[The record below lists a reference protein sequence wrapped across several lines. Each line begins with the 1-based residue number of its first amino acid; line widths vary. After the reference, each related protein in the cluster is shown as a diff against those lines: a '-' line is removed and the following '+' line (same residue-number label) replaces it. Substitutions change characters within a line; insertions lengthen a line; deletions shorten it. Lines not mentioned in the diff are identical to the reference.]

1 MTPKAAKKKRWV
13 RARPLSP
20 ALHAGD
26 RQENAVQSAR
36 DDFFA
41 EAFYLSPHPIGI
53 TELETGRCL
62 EINDACLETFGF
74 HRDEVIGK
82 TTLMLGIWPDPLDRA
97 RLIDRLRAEGAVRNL
112 EISMRVRTGELRQFL
127 ISTNVI
133 TLKGK
138 ACILTIGNDITER
151 KQAEEALRRFN
162 ETLEQ
167 RVEERTTALRTM
179 QARQQLLLTST
190 PVVLYAC
197 RASGDYR
204 ATFVSENV
212 VEQLGYSPRDF
223 IDHSDFWINHVH
235 PDDRVHV
242 RAGLSRTF
250 EHGRHI
256 HEYRFLHKDGTYRW
270 IRDEVR
276 LLRDEA
282 GGPLELIGF
291 QIDVSGQKRASEAL
305 REGEERFRLFI
316 EHAPAAIAM
325 FDRDMRYLGA
335 SRRWM
340 EDYRLNGDILGRS
353 NYDLIADFP
362 TWWKE
367 VHCRGLAG
375 EILGKDEDRFVRSD
389 GSVQWITWNVRPWF
403 SGGKV
408 GGIVIATEDVT
419 ARVEAKRALHE
430 SEERSD
436 QVIRLA
442 NFGIFDHDHRTG
454 NVYWSPVMR
463 EIYGVGPEKPASV
476 EGYIQ
481 LIHPDDREAV
491 VAAMQLTNRSTGDDL
506 NSMEHRVVR
515 PDGSIRWLS
524 LRSWT
529 LFDHEG
535 AERRPTRTLGAM
547 IDITKRKHAEEAL
560 KISERRFASFM
571 DNLHGF
577 AWIKDPQGRYLYV
590 NRLFQEFLL
599 GGLEW
604 KEKTARELW
613 PEEIAEQ
620 YEINDKKVWET
631 RLPLRTVAPFM
642 QNGEIRH
649 ALVSKFP
656 IVDHKGSPAL
666 LGGVA
671 VDITERKQ
679 AEELLKQQA
688 DLLNQSHDAIFV
700 WKLGGGIVY
709 WNRGAEELYGW
720 RSDEVIGRTSHALLN
735 TTPSTIKEMEDRLAQ
750 EGRWYGE
757 ITHVAKDG
765 RRLIVESR
773 HVRVTYGGQEY
784 TLESN
789 RDVTERKQA
798 EEALHLN
805 QRELHQQ
812 QAQLEELTSKLLT
825 AQEHE
830 RRRIARD
837 LHDDVSQRLAAL
849 VLEVASIENHPS
861 IEPTELGPALITLRQ
876 GLEQVSDDLHG
887 LAYRLHPSLLEHAGL
902 RPAVEDHIQQVSR
915 RTGLPI
921 RLKVVGIPSAV
932 PLDHAT
938 CLFRVMQESVQN
950 VVKHAQAT
958 QVAVRLR
965 GSSKGLGLSVVDNGK
980 GFNPDHLS
988 LHEQG
993 LGLSS
998 MEERLRQLHGFFRI
1012 QSGLSHGTKVCAWLP
1027 FEGEVT

>member
-20 ALHAGD
+20 VLHLGD
-26 RQENAVQSAR
+26 RQESSVESAK
-36 DDFFA
+36 DEFFA
-41 EAFYLSPHPIGI
+41 EAFRLSPHPIGI

-62 EINDACLETFGF
+62 EINDACLEIFGF
-74 HRDEVIGK
+74 RRDEVIGK

-97 RLIDRLRAEGAVRNL
+97 RLIERLRAEGAVRNH
-112 EISMRVRTGELRQFL
+112 EVSMRMKNGALRQFL

-151 KQAEEALRRFN
+151 KQAEEALRRLN

-167 RVEERTTALRTM
+167 RVEERTTALRTV

-197 RASGDYR
+197 RANGDHA

-212 VEQLGYSPRDF
+212 VEQLGHSPQDF
-223 IDHSDFWINHVH
+223 TDHSDFWISHIH
-235 PDDRVHV
+235 PDDRAYVL
-242 RAGLSRTF
+242 AGLSRTF

-270 IRDEVR
+270 LRDEVR

-282 GGPLELIGF
+282 GAPHELIGF
-291 QIDVSGQKRASEAL
+291 HVDVSGQKRADEAL
-305 REGEERFRLFI
+305 REGEERFRVFI

-353 NYDLIADFP
+353 HYDLVPDFP
-362 TWWKE
+362 AWWKE
-367 VHCRGLAG
+367 VHRRGLAG
-375 EILGKDEDRFVRSD
+375 EILSKDEDRFVRSD
-389 GSVQWITWNVRPWF
+389 GSVQWITWNVRPWH

-408 GGIVIATEDVT
+408 GGIVIVTEDVS
-419 ARVEAKRALHE
+419 ARVEATRALHE

-442 NFGIFDHDHRTG
+442 NFGIFDHDHHTG
-454 NVYWSPVMR
+454 KVYCSPVMR
-463 EIYGVGPEKPASV
+463 EIYGVGPDDPASP
-476 EGYIQ
+476 EGFIQ
-481 LIHPDDREAV
+481 LIHPEDRETV
-491 VAAMQLTNRSTGDDL
+491 VMAIKQAQDPAGDDL
-506 NSMEHRVVR
+506 FSVEHRVLRRDGVVR
-515 PDGSIRWLS
+515 WVSF
-524 LRSWT
+524 RSWT
-529 LFDHEG
+529 LFDNEG
-535 AERRPTRTLGAM
+535 PERRPTRTLGVM
-547 IDITKRKHAEEAL
+547 IDITKRKHAEQAL

-590 NRLFQEFLL
+590 NRLFQESLL
-599 GGLEW
+599 AGLDW

-613 PEEIAEQ
+613 SEEIAEQ
-620 YEINDKKVWET
+620 YEINDKQVWET
-631 RLPLRTVAPFM
+631 RMPLHTVAPFM
-642 QNGEIRH
+642 QKNGEIRH

-656 IVDHKGSPAL
+656 IVDHKGAPAL

-679 AEELLKQQA
+679 AEE
-688 DLLNQSHDAIFV
+688 
-700 WKLGGGIVY
+700 
-709 WNRGAEELYGW
+709 
-720 RSDEVIGRTSHALLN
+720 
-735 TTPSTIKEMEDRLAQ
+735 
-750 EGRWYGE
+750 
-757 ITHVAKDG
+757 
-765 RRLIVESR
+765 
-773 HVRVTYGGQEY
+773 
-784 TLESN
+784 
-789 RDVTERKQA
+789 
-798 EEALHLN
+798 ALHRN
-805 QRELHQQ
+805 QLELQQQ

-849 VLEVASIENHPS
+849 VLEVASVENHPS
-861 IEPTELGPALITLRQ
+861 VIPADLAQALTTLRQ
-876 GLEQVSDDLHG
+876 GLEQVSDDVHS

-902 RPAVEDHIQQVSR
+902 RPAVEDHVQQVSR

-932 PLDHAT
+932 PLDQAT

-958 QVAVRLR
+958 QVVVQLR
-965 GSSKGLGLSVVDNGK
+965 GSSKGVGLSVLDNGK
-980 GFNPDHLS
+980 GLNLDDLS
-988 LHEQG
+988 AHEQG

-998 MEERLRQLHGFFRI
+998 MEERLRQLHGSFRI
-1012 QSGLSHGTKVCAWLP
+1012 QSRPSQGTKVCAWVP
-1027 FEGEVT
+1027 FEVEVT

>member
-1 MTPKAAKKKRWV
+1 MKPKAIKKKRWV

-20 ALHAGD
+20 VLHPGD
-26 RQENAVQSAR
+26 RQERSAKSAK
-36 DDFFA
+36 DEFFA
-41 EAFYLSPHPIGI
+41 EAFRLSPHPIGI

-62 EINDACLETFGF
+62 EINDACLEIFGF
-74 HRDEVIGK
+74 RREEVIGK
-82 TTLMLGIWPDPLDRA
+82 TTLMLGIWTDPLDRA
-97 RLIDRLRAEGAVRNL
+97 RLVDRLRAEGAVRNH
-112 EISMRVRTGELRQFL
+112 EVSMRMRNGEYRQFL
-127 ISTNVI
+127 ISTIMI

-151 KQAEEALRRFN
+151 KQAEEALRRLN

-167 RVEERTTALRTM
+167 RVEERRMALRTV

-197 RASGDYR
+197 KADGDYG

-212 VEQLGYSPRDF
+212 VEQLGHSPKDF
-223 IDHSDFWINHVH
+223 TDHSDFWMSHIH
-235 PDDRVHV
+235 PDDRAYVL
-242 RAGLSRTF
+242 AGLSRTF

-256 HEYRFLHKDGTYRW
+256 HEYRFLHKDGAYRW
-270 IRDEVR
+270 LRDEVR

-282 GGPLELIGF
+282 GAPLELIGF
-291 QIDVSGQKRASEAL
+291 QIDVSDQKRANEAL
-305 REGEERFRLFI
+305 RESEERFRLFI

-340 EDYRLNGDILGRS
+340 EDYGLYGDILGRS
-353 NYDLIADFP
+353 HYDLIPDFP
-362 TWWKE
+362 SWWKE
-367 VHCRGLAG
+367 VHRRGLAG
-375 EILGKDEDRFVRSD
+375 EILSTDEDSFVRSD
-389 GSVQWITWNVRPWF
+389 GTIQWISWNVCPWY
-403 SGGKV
+403 SGDTV

-442 NFGIFDHDHRTG
+442 NFGIFDHDHRAGT
-454 NVYWSPVMR
+454 VYWSPVMR
-463 EIYGVGPEKPASV
+463 EMYGVGPDEPASV
-476 EGYIQ
+476 EGYLA

-491 VAAMQLTNRSTGDDL
+491 VTAMKLTNHSVGDDL
-506 NSMEHRVVR
+506 NLMEHRVVR

-529 LFDHEG
+529 LFDYEG
-535 AERRPTRTLGAM
+535 TDRRPTRTLGAM
-547 IDITKRKHAEEAL
+547 IDITKRKQAEEAL
-560 KISERRFASFM
+560 KLSERQFASFM

-577 AWIKDPQGRYLYV
+577 AWIKDGQGKYLYV
-590 NRLFQEFLL
+590 NRLFHESLL
-599 GGLEW
+599 GGLDW

-620 YEINDKKVWET
+620 YERSDKKVWET
-631 RLPLRTVAPFM
+631 RMPMHSVAPFI
-642 QNGEIRH
+642 QNGEVRH
-649 ALVSKFP
+649 ALESKFP

-671 VDITERKQ
+671 VDITERQQ
-679 AEELLKQQA
+679 AEELLRQQA

-700 WKLGGGIVY
+700 WKIGGGIVY

-720 RSDEVIGRTSHALLN
+720 RSDEVIGRSSHALLN
-735 TTPSTIKEMEDRLAQ
+735 TSPSTTTKEMEARLAQ

-757 ITHVAKDG
+757 ITHIAKDG

-773 HVRVTYGGQEY
+773 HVRVMYGGQEY
-784 TLESN
+784 ALESN
-789 RDVTERKQA
+789 RDITERKQA
-798 EEALHLN
+798 EEALH
-805 QRELHQQ
+805 RQQ
-812 QAQLEELTSKLLT
+812 VQLEELTSKLLT

-849 VLEVASIENHPS
+849 VLEVASVENHPS
-861 IEPTELGPALITLRQ
+861 VMPADLAEALTTLRQ
-876 GLEQVSDDLHG
+876 GLEQVSDDVHS

-902 RPAVEDHIQQVSR
+902 RPAVEDHVQQVAR

-921 RLKVVGIPSAV
+921 RLKIAGVPTAV
-932 PLDHAT
+932 SLDHAT

-950 VVKHAQAT
+950 IVKHAQAT
-958 QVAVRLR
+958 QATVRLR
-965 GSSKGLGLSVVDNGK
+965 GSSKGLGLSVLDNGK
-980 GFNPDHLS
+980 GFNADEMS
-988 LHEQG
+988 AHEQG

-998 MEERLRQLHGFFRI
+998 MEERLRQLHGVFRI
-1012 QSGLSHGTKVCAWLP
+1012 QSRPSQGTKVCAWVP
-1027 FEGEVT
+1027 FEVEVT